1 MLSNKIEA
9 NWNNKLTSMKP
20 INYSILTVP
29 QELSNPSNKFIE
41 KEYIKQNKSIQ
52 RLLDPECLNLTTNER
67 ANEFV
72 EDRIIGMMNRYK
84 NMELSDLET
93 DEDDE
98 PKGEVYKKAK
108 KKKKGKKSKSGK
120 KGGGKK
126 GKKKKK

>member
-1 MLSNKIEA
+1 
-9 NWNNKLTSMKP
+9 MKP

-52 RLLDPECLNLTTNER
+52 RHLNTECLNLTTIER

-72 EDRIIGMMNRYK
+72 EDRIIGMINRFN
-84 NMELSDLET
+84 NMELSDLES
-93 DEDDE
+93 DGDDE
-98 PKGEVYKKAK
+98 PKGEVYKKTK